1 MLLSPGYLCHQIT
14 KNKTMKFLKSFSI
27 LFVLAFLAFN
37 VQAQDVTNDVTVIE
51 LSQVPGAFESGDLTL
66 PAGKYLFKIANKT
79 VDHEVGFVIQKA
91 SDKDGDV
98 MKTALANSFSEALIA
113 EGKSSST
120 GIVEL
125 NKGEYVYSCPLNP
138 TPKYKITVQ

>member
-1 MLLSPGYLCHQIT
+1 M
-14 KNKTMKFLKSFSI
+14 
-27 LFVLAFLAFN
+27 
-37 VQAQDVTNDVTVIE
+37 
-51 LSQVPGAFESGDLTL
+51 
-66 PAGKYLFKIANKT
+66 
-79 VDHEVGFVIQKA
+79 GFVIQKA